1 MADENKPAFYPRVGN
16 IKAKNFKPAQPM
28 PFVDDERA
36 MDLPQYGDVDL
47 SVPSKENLEMARR
60 MAERDAQLRRQREAD
75 RSPLEKLAGGLQA
88 GRFLGSAMTQGINS
102 IPTRLVHG
110 DKAADK
116 FMEERIYK
124 PEQPVAYEYAQ
135 DVGDFLDKLETEYK
149 IPPVLPEAVALQFL
163 TGPATSQ
170 ASRAAGRGAEQVG
183 RKIESAMEPVVK
195 GAFERGGLPR
205 EMVLAMGA
213 NTQSNV
219 MKPSNKANWL
229 SGSSI
234 HVPEGDAWRFK
245 TTTIAGET
253 PEQRIPRHE
262 ELLNDPTLNQDQI
275 DRVKYQLE
283 LAKGEAALD
292 KWAASIPPKDS
303 NTTGM
308 A

>member
-28 PFVDDERA
+28 PFIDDPRA
-36 MDLPQYGDVDL
+36 MELPRFGEDSDQFGMVDVGVA
-47 SVPSKENLEMARR
+47 SQQNLELGRR
-60 MAERDAQLRRQREAD
+60 MVERENQLRRQREAD

-102 IPTRLVHG
+102 IPTRIFKG
-110 DKAADK
+110 DEAADK

-149 IPPVLPEAVALQFL
+149 IPPLMPEALPLQFL
-163 TGPATSQ
+163 TGPATAQ
-170 ASRAAGRGAEQVG
+170 AARAAGRGAEQVG

-245 TTTIAGET
+245 TST
-253 PEQRIPRHE
+253 
-262 ELLNDPTLNQDQI
+262 DC
-275 DRVKYQLE
+275 
-283 LAKGEAALD
+283 
-292 KWAASIPPKDS
+292 W
-303 NTTGM
+303 
-308 A
+308 